1 MMLCWSCIEVES
13 VRMKLLS
20 SVNDARIDVGVGVKW
35 RVWMQLLLSEI
46 DAVETVDAVLERS

>member
-1 MMLCWSCIEVES
+1 MES
-13 VRMKLLS
+13 LRMNLLS
-20 SVNDARIDVGVGVKW
+20 IVNDARIDVGVGVKW